1 MEKTAAL
8 EAYARFLKMAQQPA
22 QEEGGV
28 GPGTIGAGI
37 GALGLG
43 GLGAYSMG
51 KGIGDL
57 RKAKLQA
64 IQEARKAGLH
74 RGAASSAVSKSMSKF
89 KPYADAM
96 GDPQRMNML
105 KTMMRNPRKTMV
117 GGGVGG
123 LLGGAAIGGGLGWL
137 GGKLFG

>member
-8 EAYARFLKMAQQPA
+8 EAYARFLKMAQQPTE
-22 QEEGGV
+22 EEGGV

-51 KGIGDL
+51 KGVGDL
-57 RKAKLQA
+57 RKAKMQA
-64 IQEARKAGLH
+64 ILEARKAGLH
-74 RGAASSAVSKSMSKF
+74 RGAASQAVEKSMMKM
-89 KPYADAM
+89 PNYAQAA
-96 GDPQRMNML
+96 GNPQQRNAL
-105 KTMMRNPRKTMV
+105 KMMMRNPRKMMV
-117 GGGVGG
+117 GGGIGG
-123 LLGGAAIGGGLGWL
+123 LLGGAAIGGGLGWA